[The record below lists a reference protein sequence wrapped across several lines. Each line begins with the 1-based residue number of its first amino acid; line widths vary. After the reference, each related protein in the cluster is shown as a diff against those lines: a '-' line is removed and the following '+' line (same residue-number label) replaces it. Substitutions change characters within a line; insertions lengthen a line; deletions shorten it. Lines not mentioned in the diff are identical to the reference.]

1 MCIIGGVFQGLG
13 LADMF
18 GSGREQGVDVFELVE
33 EKNNESLKSNAEIK
47 EMINKVLTNQSTIE
61 SKVERVDQATQETE
75 HMTEH
80 ITEDTEKEHQEE
92 EHQEEGYQEGDPT
105 PSQHS

>member
-1 MCIIGGVFQGLG
+1 MTIIGGAFQGLG

-18 GSGREQGVDVFELVE
+18 GVGREQGVDVFELVE
-33 EKNNESLKSNAEIK
+33 EKNNESLKSNVEIK

-75 HMTEH
+75 HMTER

-92 EHQEEGYQEGDPT
+92 DHQEGDPSL
-105 PSQHS
+105 SQHS